1 MLLIIFYFYKYK
13 KRGST
18 LNLLMNAPT
27 GSRTQITRTGIL
39 CAIHYTIGALLYY
52 TNLFTIKLQQLFS
65 ICEEKNGNFT
75 KFETKTAAKACN
87 DAANAAIDQN
97 FKID

>member
-1 MLLIIFYFYKYK
+1 MLLIIFYFYEYK
-13 KRGST
+13 KEVQN

-52 TNLFTIKLQQLFS
+52 TNLFTIKLQQLFL
-65 ICEEKNGNFT
+65 ICEEKNENFT
-75 KFETKTAAKACN
+75 KSEPKTAAKTCN
-87 DAANAAIDQN
+87 DAANATIDQN

>member
-1 MLLIIFYFYKYK
+1 MGTK
-13 KRGST
+13 KEVQN

-52 TNLFTIKLQQLFS
+52 TNLFTIKLQHLFS
-65 ICEEKNGNFT
+65 ICEEKNENFT
-75 KFETKTAAKACN
+75 KFETKTAAKTCN
-87 DAANAAIDQN
+87 DATNAAIDQN